1 MKSLNHDQVFYAFA
15 PTLTPLLT
23 VAQHEQFTLNTRD
36 CFANQLRSDTDTLDN
51 LNWDAI
57 NPATGPVA
65 IEGVKPGDVVRI
77 DIKKLEITGKSVMT
91 TIPGAGAING
101 VTEASTRV
109 LDNDNGVLS
118 LSTVKGDLHLPL
130 KPMIGVIGL
139 APMEGSVP
147 NGTPGK
153 HGGNMDCNLI
163 GEGASLYLHA
173 AVEGGLFGCGDVH
186 ALMGDGEVL
195 VCGAETPACITLS
208 AAVVD
213 VPQLPTPFIETDEL
227 YATIASAKTS
237 DDAFKQ
243 AVDNMFDFLTGIA
256 GLSQGDAGRL
266 MSLVGNL
273 KFCQVVDPEIT
284 IRFEFPKS
292 VLAKLGFTGIGDR
305 LASR

>member
-1 MKSLNHDQVFYAFA
+1 MKSLDHDQVFYAFA
-15 PTLTPLLT
+15 PTLKPLLT
-23 VAQHEQFTLNTRD
+23 VAQNEPFSLETRD
-36 CFANQLRSDTDTLDN
+36 CFADQLRSDDDTLDD
-51 LNWDAI
+51 LNWDEI

-77 DIKKLEITGKSVMT
+77 DIKKVELTGKSVMT
-91 TIPGAGAING
+91 TIPGSG
-101 VTEASTRV
+101 VVSGITDASTRV
-109 LDNDNGVLS
+109 MDNDNGVLS
-118 LSTVKGDLHLPL
+118 VKTVKGDLELAL
-130 KPMIGVIGL
+130 RPMIGVIGL
-139 APMEGSVP
+139 APSEGAVP
-147 NGTPGK
+147 CGTPGV

-173 AVEGGLFGCGDVH
+173 AVPGGLFGCGDVH

-195 VCGAETPACITLS
+195 VCGAETPARITLS

-213 VPQLPTPFIETDEL
+213 APQLPTPFVETDEL
-227 YATIASAKTS
+227 YAAIASAKTS
-237 DDAFKQ
+237 DDASRQ
-243 AVDNMFDFLTGIA
+243 AVDNMFKFLTEIV

-292 VLAKLGFTGIGDR
+292 VLAKLGFTGIGGR
-305 LASR
+305 

>member
-1 MKSLNHDQVFYAFA
+1 MKALNDNQVFYAFA
-15 PTLTPLLT
+15 PTLTPLLS
-23 VAQHEQFTLNTRD
+23 VAQNEQFCLDTRD
-36 CFANQLRSDTDTLDN
+36 CFANQLHSDDDTLDD
-51 LNWDAI
+51 LDWDNI

-77 DIKKLEITGKSVMT
+77 DIKKLEMTGQSVMT
-91 TIPGAGAING
+91 TISGAGVVSG

-109 LDNDNGVLS
+109 MDNDNGVLS
-118 LSTVKGDLHLPL
+118 ISTVKGDLKLPL

-139 APMEGSVP
+139 APAEGSVP

-173 AVEGGLFGCGDVH
+173 AVEGGLFGCGDAH

-195 VCGAETPACITLS
+195 VCGAETPARVTLT

-213 VPQLPTPFIETDEL
+213 VPQLPTPFVETDEL
-227 YATIASAKTS
+227 YAAIASAKTS
-237 DDAFKQ
+237 DAAFKQ
-243 AVDNMFDFLTGIA
+243 AVDNMFDFLTGIV

-284 IRFEFPKS
+284 VRFEFPKS
-292 VLAKLGFTGIGDR
+292 VLAKLGFKGIGCR
-305 LASR
+305 S

>member
-1 MKSLNHDQVFYAFA
+1 MSLINDDQVFYAFD
-15 PTLTPLLT
+15 PTLVPVLT
-23 VAQHEQFTLNTRD
+23 VDQNEPFTLVTRD
-36 CFANQLRSDTDTLDN
+36 CFANQLRSDDDTLDT
-51 LNWDAI
+51 LNWDTI

-65 IEGVKPGDVVRI
+65 IANVKPGDVVRI
-77 DIKKLEITGKSVMT
+77 DIRKIEMAGKSVMT
-91 TIPGAGAING
+91 TIPGSGVIGG

-109 LDNDNGVLS
+109 MGNDHGVLS
-118 LSTVKGDLHLPL
+118 ISTVKGVLKLPL

-139 APMEGSVP
+139 APAKGSMP

-173 AVEGGLFGCGDVH
+173 AVEGGIFGCGDVH

-195 VCGAETPACITLS
+195 VCGAETPARITLS
-208 AAVVD
+208 ATVVNI
-213 VPQLPTPFIETDEL
+213 PQLPTPFVETREL
-227 YATIASAKTS
+227 YTTIASAKSS
-237 DDAFKQ
+237 DAALKQ
-243 AVDNMFDFLTGIA
+243 AVDNMFNFLTEIV

-292 VLAKLGFTGIGDR
+292 VLSELGFTGIGIHGHH
-305 LASR
+305 

>member
-1 MKSLNHDQVFYAFA
+1 MKSLNHDQVFYAFT
-15 PTLTPLLT
+15 PNLTPLLT
-23 VAQHEQFTLNTRD
+23 VAQHEKFSLYTRD
-36 CFANQLRSDTDTLDN
+36 CFANQLRSDADTLDS

-65 IEGVKPGDVVRI
+65 IEGVKAGDVVRI
-77 DIKKLEITGKSVMT
+77 DIKKLELIGKSVMT
-91 TIPGAGAING
+91 TIPGSGMIPG
-101 VTEASTRV
+101 ITEASTRV
-109 LDNDNGVLS
+109 MENDNGVLS
-118 LSTVKGDLHLPL
+118 ISTVKGDLNLPL

-139 APMEGSVP
+139 APAEGSIP

-173 AVEGGLFGCGDVH
+173 AAPGGLFGCGDVH

-195 VCGAETPACITLS
+195 VCGAETPARVTLS
-208 AAVVD
+208 ATVVD
-213 VPQLPTPFIETDEL
+213 VSQLPTPFVETDEL
-227 YATIASAKTS
+227 YVTIASATTS
-237 DDAFKQ
+237 DNALKQ
-243 AVDNMFDFLTGIA
+243 AVDNMFVFLTGIV

-292 VLAKLGFTGIGDR
+292 VLANLGFTGIGDH